1 MMHVARPRLLAG
13 WLLVWGCV
21 AATAGA
27 QPTADVSATPWG
39 APDLRGLWNHGTATP
54 LERPEHH
61 VGRTQLTQD
70 EIAEINAE
78 ARSAEG
84 ELSRRAVWWERPLS
98 DGRTSMIVEPS
109 DGRIPHTPAARRRR
123 SLGPHAD
130 GPEGRN
136 LWERCITVGIPRLG
150 GVYLQNVHLLQTPD
164 HVVLLH
170 EMIHEVRVIPLDG
183 RAHLPPGVRQWL
195 GDARGRWEGNTLVVD
210 TRNFDPKQLYRGWSQ
225 GNVRLT
231 ERFTRVGADMLHY
244 AVTFEDAAQWVTPWT
259 AELTLRRT
267 EGPLFEYACHE
278 GNVGMANTL
287 EMMRGEDGERP

>member
-1 MMHVARPRLLAG
+1 MLTTAAAARA
-13 WLLVWGCV
+13 
-21 AATAGA
+21 
-27 QPTADVSATPWG
+27 
-39 APDLRGLWNHGTATP
+39 
-54 LERPEHH
+54 
-61 VGRTQLTQD
+61 
-70 EIAEINAE
+70 
-78 ARSAEG
+78 
-84 ELSRRAVWWERPLS
+84 
-98 DGRTSMIVEPS
+98 
-109 DGRIPHTPAARRRR
+109 AARRAYRR
-123 SLGPHAD
+123 EHPAD
-130 GPEGRN
+130 S
-136 LWERCITVGIPRLG
+136 WEDRGLNDRCMFTTGLPMVPSA
-150 GVYLQNVHLLQTPD
+150 YNNNVHLFQTPD

-195 GDARGRWEGNTLVVD
+195 GDARGHWEGATLVVD

-259 AELTLRRT
+259 ADLTLRRT